1 MSFEE
6 NEITYLDDKDIAVFL
21 SRLSGTNPQDGSG
34 KVVISYQAFA
44 AEAPEESIDKQTI
57 YGVSNAAVRI
67 SMDKLNPGYYVVD
80 IVFKG
85 YNDPELK
92 MLWARLQRH
101 FRNEAEDARK
111 TWLFHFNILEK
122 ACATAQMEH
131 EDTLVTCD
139 VYNPLVV
146 YLTREVPDQ
155 LTDERF
161 ANGELVGGNVVRMVV
176 HNSLLTFSVSDSVD
190 TLGIKGEILR
200 RHSDSAAMDNEEESP
215 ESF

>member
-1 MSFEE
+1 MNNFDES
-6 NEITYLDDKDIAVFL
+6 EITYLDDSDIAVFL
-21 SRLSGTNPQDGSG
+21 ARLSGTNTYDGLG

-44 AEAPEESIDKQTI
+44 AEDSEENFDKQTVYSI
-57 YGVSNAAVRI
+57 SNAAVRI
-67 SMDKLNPGYYVVD
+67 AMDKLNPGYYVVD

-101 FRNEAEDARK
+101 LTNESQSADK

-122 ACATAQMEH
+122 ACATEQMEH
-131 EDTLVTCD
+131 DDTLVTCD
-139 VYNPLVV
+139 IYNPLVT
-146 YLTREVPDQ
+146 YLTREIPDQ

-161 ANGELVGGNVVRMVV
+161 ANGELMGGNIVRMVI
-176 HNSLLTFSVSDSVD
+176 HNSLLTFSVTDSVD

-200 RHSDSAAMDNEEESP
+200 RNSDNAALDTKQ
-215 ESF
+215 